1 MSQQQ
6 SEQEMAAFFA
16 SRGFGLRMGFGE
28 RPAVVV
34 IDFMNGFTDAS
45 MPLGANLDREV
56 EATRLVLAAAREV
69 QTPIYY
75 TACIYEEPDFA
86 DAGVWRLKQSGIRSL
101 GAGTTAVELDRR
113 LERRSDEA
121 IIVKKYASA
130 FFGTDFITRLN
141 ARRVDTLIITGCT
154 TSGCVRATAV
164 DALQLGL
171 RPVVVREAVGDR
183 AEAPHRQSLFDLEQK
198 YADVVGLDEVLL
210 YLESRVAER
219 ETVRVG

>member
-1 MSQQQ
+1 MSQ

-16 SRGFGLRMGFGE
+16 SRGFGLRMGFGD
-28 RPAVVV
+28 RPAVAV

-45 MPLGANLDREV
+45 MPLGANLDREI
-56 EATRLVLAAAREV
+56 EATRQVLAAAR
-69 QTPIYY
+69 QAAIPIYY

-101 GAGTTAVELDRR
+101 GAGTRAVELDSR
-113 LERRSDEA
+113 LDRRSDEA

-141 ARRVDTLIITGCT
+141 ARRVDTLIVTGCT

-198 YADVVGLDEVLL
+198 YADVVGVGEVVD
-210 YLESRVAER
+210 YLRSRVGER
-219 ETVRVG
+219 EAAAVS

>member
-1 MSQQQ
+1 MSQ
-6 SEQEMAAFFA
+6 SEQEMTEFFA

-28 RPAVVV
+28 RPAVAV

-45 MPLGANLDREV
+45 MPLGANLDREI
-56 EATRLVLAAAREV
+56 EATRQVLAAARQA

-75 TACIYEEPDFA
+75 TACIYDEPDFA

-101 GAGTTAVELDRR
+101 AAGTTAVELDSR

-130 FFGTDFITRLN
+130 FFGTDFVTRLN

-164 DALQLGL
+164 DSLQLGI

-183 AEAPHRQSLFDLEQK
+183 AEAPHPQGLFDLDQK
-198 YADVVGLDEVLL
+198 YADVVGVDEVVE
-210 YLESRVAER
+210 YLRSRVSER
-219 ETVRVG
+219 AAVAVT

>member
-1 MSQQQ
+1 MSQ
-6 SEQEMAAFFA
+6 SEQEMTAFFA
-16 SRGFGLRMGFGE
+16 SRGFGLRIGFGE
-28 RPAVVV
+28 RPAVAV

-45 MPLGANLDREV
+45 MPLGANLDREI
-56 EATRLVLAAAREV
+56 EATRQVLTAARES

-75 TACIYEEPDFA
+75 TACIYEEPDYA
-86 DAGVWRLKQSGIRSL
+86 DAGVWRLKQTGIRSL
-101 GAGTTAVELDRR
+101 GAGTRAVELDSR

-141 ARRVDTLIITGCT
+141 ARRVDTLIIAGCT

-198 YADVVGLDEVLL
+198 YADVVGVDEVVD
-210 YLESRVAER
+210 YLRSRVGER
-219 ETVRVG
+219 EAAAVS

>member
-1 MSQQQ
+1 
-6 SEQEMAAFFA
+6 MAAFFA

-28 RPAVVV
+28 RPTVVV
-34 IDFMNGFTDAS
+34 IDFMNGFTDPS
-45 MPLGANLDREV
+45 MPLGANLDHEI
-56 EATRLVLAAAREV
+56 EATRQVLAAARGSK
-69 QTPIYY
+69 TPIYY

-101 GAGTTAVELDRR
+101 GAGTTAVELDSR

-198 YADVVGLDEVLL
+198 YADVVGVSEVLP
-210 YLESRVAER
+210 YLESRVTER
-219 ETVRVG
+219 ETVGVG

>member
-1 MSQQQ
+1 
-6 SEQEMAAFFA
+6 
-16 SRGFGLRMGFGE
+16 
-28 RPAVVV
+28 
-34 IDFMNGFTDAS
+34 
-45 MPLGANLDREV
+45 
-56 EATRLVLAAAREV
+56 
-69 QTPIYY
+69 
-75 TACIYEEPDFA
+75 
-86 DAGVWRLKQSGIRSL
+86 
-101 GAGTTAVELDRR
+101 VELDSR

-141 ARRVDTLIITGCT
+141 ARRVDTLIVTGCT

-198 YADVVGLDEVLL
+198 YADVVSVSEVVE
-210 YLESRVAER
+210 YLRSRVTAR
-219 ETVRVG
+219 EAVAVS